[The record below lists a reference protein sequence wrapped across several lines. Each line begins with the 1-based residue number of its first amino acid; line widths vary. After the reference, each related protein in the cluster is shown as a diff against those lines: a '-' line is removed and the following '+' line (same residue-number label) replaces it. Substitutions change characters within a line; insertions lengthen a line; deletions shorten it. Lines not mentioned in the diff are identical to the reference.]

1 MKKLKGITSSK
12 GIALGRGI
20 FINKD
25 TIYVDPFTISDVDN
39 EIDKFLLAQER
50 SINQLEALYNGLVFK
65 ISQDNSMI
73 FKSHQMIIK
82 DKDFI
87 NKVYHYIK
95 VFKYN
100 AAYAIFKASQDYIVL
115 FKNVKSEY
123 ISQRSDDIKDIMRR
137 LIDNIS
143 DENKKDDFNIN
154 EEGILFTQ
162 ELMPSEIL
170 TIDKEKISGIVTKYG
185 GKTSHTSILAKSM
198 GIPMIIGVNFDINE
212 IKDKFI
218 ILDGILEE
226 VIVSPDDKTI
236 TEYLKKQ
243 EDIKENEQRLKL
255 TVYEP
260 DYTLDKKEIEI
271 MANITTSNDVDNALE
286 NGAKGIGLFR
296 SEFLYIDRQSGPSEE
311 ELFNE
316 YKSALMKS
324 DNKEV
329 IIRTIDLGSDKNMSY
344 IKYSKEPNPALGLRA
359 LRLCFNHLDIFKT
372 QLRALIRASVYG
384 KLGLLIPMVVSLSE
398 VIKVKDLIDEVKKSL
413 YSENMQYNVN
423 IPLGIM
429 IETPSAVMISDLL
442 AKHVDFFSIGTNDL
456 VQFTLACDRD
466 NVSLMEMYTSNHI
479 AILRM
484 IKTVVDNAH
493 NNNIWV
499 EVCGE
504 VAGDLTMV
512 DKMVGLGVDRL
523 SVDIQNL
530 LATKDV
536 IRHTNYIQS
545 RKNVLNMIYPN

>member
-1 MKKLKGITSSK
+1 
-12 GIALGRGI
+12 
-20 FINKD
+20 
-25 TIYVDPFTISDVDN
+25 
-39 EIDKFLLAQER
+39 
-50 SINQLEALYNGLVFK
+50 
-65 ISQDNSMI
+65 
-73 FKSHQMIIK
+73 
-82 DKDFI
+82 
-87 NKVYHYIK
+87 
-95 VFKYN
+95 
-100 AAYAIFKASQDYIVL
+100 
-115 FKNVKSEY
+115 
-123 ISQRSDDIKDIMRR
+123 
-137 LIDNIS
+137 
-143 DENKKDDFNIN
+143 
-154 EEGILFTQ
+154 
-162 ELMPSEIL
+162 
-170 TIDKEKISGIVTKYG
+170 
-185 GKTSHTSILAKSM
+185 
-198 GIPMIIGVNFDINE
+198 
-212 IKDKFI
+212 
-218 ILDGILEE
+218 
-226 VIVSPDDKTI
+226 
-236 TEYLKKQ
+236 
-243 EDIKENEQRLKL
+243 
-255 TVYEP
+255 
-260 DYTLDKKEIEI
+260 

-296 SEFLYIDRQSGPSEE
+296 SEFLYIDKQSGPSEE

-329 IIRTIDLGSDKNMSY
+329 IIRTIDLGSDKNTSY

-384 KLGLLIPMVVSLSE
+384 KLCLLIPMVVSLSE

-466 NVSLMEMYTSNHI
+466 NVSLTEMYTSNHI

-530 LATKDV
+530 LTTKDV